1 MIGLLRKAYDGGAN
15 GLRTITCVMLF
26 GVFLGGANSHV
37 KASDSKTLIAHQK
50 TTKNATTLST
60 STQSNKAQLDVSI
73 LVGANPEN
81 LATKDNN
88 CRLNPTASEYIS
100 KTFLLLN
107 VGTEKFFNIGG
118 AYGRHASLSNTG
130 MYLWIWNN
138 SKTEGIY
145 DIRTRLNY
153 VIGSTTVPEN
163 KDNADSYVQYIDND
177 TRMKGIY
184 PDCQPLSD
192 ANPEFGWKFEK
203 AVGYSETNKI
213 YKISTYEDKDGNR
226 RYLTATP
233 EDTDGNLCK
242 AEALNYN
249 DYQIWK
255 LVTVQEYYNL
265 FKNSPSDLNSPIDI
279 TFLMQNPEFGYN
291 KSNGSF
297 WLPTGN
303 EAHYLRLGVEDYYKK
318 TTEPYYKRL
327 INNKEERIDEHNEY
341 LYQNGKYFC
350 ADIKKQRNT
359 GINQWVTV
367 DKAGWYIVRCN
378 GFSNTNG
385 LAKLF
390 VNDFIYSFKD
400 MLTNMGLDLEGIN
413 SKNIS
418 ENLLNPLE
426 ANGPDDLLKAG
437 KEFYKDRYV
446 NQVAIYISQ
455 EAIDLMKYIGDKEQL
470 CIGIKI
476 EDDGSSA
483 DGEWTAFDNFRL
495 LYAGESSNAPDLVL
509 DEDNPDLKY
518 LTETI
523 DEYKNCVLHLNR
535 SFELNKWN
543 TLILPVN
550 LTYGQMRYTFG
561 DDVKLAKLYTLTP
574 NSVRFKTVECNSDDD
589 VMLAAYTPYIIKP
602 TKAAGENPAYT
613 TPRLKK
619 EANKNWIYD
628 ENKGITYPEEG
639 VERYIGGKVSIEANH
654 YDIPNVTLD
663 RTLLKTKLDN
673 HWVSTTTT
681 STTSPD
687 ADKNKMV
694 CKGTMAKTFYIN
706 KDGKGSFYEDE
717 GEKRDDLHGDYFM
730 NKGTMYKVPAK
741 KQYGLKAFRCW
752 FELTNTT
759 DAGTN
764 SPSPAKD
771 VKLFINGIEDET
783 TGIGDIIT
791 DPAFSHAAYQYD
803 GVYNLQ
809 GQLVRQGT
817 SLEGLPQGIYLV
829 KGKKVKK

>member
-1 MIGLLRKAYDGGAN
+1 MIDLFRKAYDGGAN

-37 KASDSKTLIAHQK
+37 KASDSKTLTTHQK
-50 TTKNATTLST
+50 TTKNATTLGT
-60 STQSNKAQLDVSI
+60 STQSNKAQLDVSK
-73 LVGANPEN
+73 LVGADPRD
-81 LATKDNN
+81 LATTNN
-88 CRLNPTASEYIS
+88 ECRLNPTYSDYIS

-138 SKTEGIY
+138 STPGTY
-145 DIRTRLNY
+145 NIRTRLNY
-153 VIGSTTVPEN
+153 VIGSTTVPGNE
-163 KDNADSYVQYIDND
+163 DNADSYVQYIDND
-177 TRMKGIY
+177 SRMPGIY
-184 PDCQPLSD
+184 PDCQPWSN
-192 ANPEFGWKFEK
+192 ANPKFGWKFEK
-203 AVGYSETNKI
+203 AKGYSDETNKV

-242 AEALNYN
+242 AEASSNSDN
-249 DYQIWK
+249 QVWK
-255 LVTVQEYYNL
+255 LVTVQEYYDL

-279 TFLMQNPEFGYN
+279 TFLMQNPGFGYN
-291 KSNGSF
+291 KSNAAF
-297 WLPTGN
+297 WAFSGN
-303 EAHYLRLGVEDYYKK
+303 AHYLRLGVEDYYKK
-318 TTEPYYKRL
+318 TSEDYYK
-327 INNKEERIDEHNEY
+327 NNKEERIYDFNDN
-341 LYQNGKYFC
+341 LYENGKYFC
-350 ADIKKQRNT
+350 ADIKNQRNT
-359 GINQWVTV
+359 GINQFVTV

-390 VNDFIYSFKD
+390 VTDYMYQTMTCSTI
-400 MLTNMGLDLEGIN
+400 
-413 SKNIS
+413 
-418 ENLLNPLE
+418 LNPLE
-426 ANGPDDLLKAG
+426 ANGPKDLTEAG
-437 KEFYKDRYV
+437 KEFYNDNYENEVMIHLTTDDLDRMGGF
-446 NQVAIYISQ
+446 
-455 EAIDLMKYIGDKEQL
+455 LL
-470 CIGIKI
+470 IGIKV
-476 EDDGSSA
+476 EDDANTSA

-509 DEDNPDLKY
+509 DEDNPDLRY

-543 TLILPVN
+543 TLILPVD

-561 DDVKLAKLYTLTP
+561 DEVKLAKLYKLTP

-589 VMLAAYTPYIIKP
+589 VMLEAYTPYIIKP
-602 TKAAGENPAYT
+602 TKEAGQNSAYT
-613 TPRLKK
+613 TPHLKK
-619 EANKNWIYD
+619 AANQNWLGDNEGISYAD
-628 ENKGITYPEEG
+628 EGIK
-639 VERYIGGKVSIEANH
+639 RYTGGKVSIKANH
-654 YDIPNVTLD
+654 YDIPGVTLN
-663 RTLLKTKLDN
+663 RALLKEKLDK

-681 STTSPD
+681 STTTTD
-687 ADKNKMV
+687 ADNNKMV
-694 CKGTMAKTFYIN
+694 CKGTMAKTFYI
-706 KDGKGSFYEDE
+706 KEGKGSFYEDE
-717 GEKRDDLHGDYFM
+717 GEVRDKLSGDYFM
-730 NKGTMYKVPAK
+730 NKGTMYKVPAT

-759 DAGTN
+759 DKGLN
-764 SPSPAKD
+764 STSQAKD
-771 VKLFINGIEDET
+771 VKLFINEIEDET

-791 DPAFSHAAYQYD
+791 DPEFSHAAYQYD

-817 SLEGLPQGIYLV
+817 SLEGLPQGIYVV

>member
-26 GVFLGGANSHV
+26 GLFLGGANSHV

-50 TTKNATTLST
+50 TTKNATTLGS
-60 STQSNKAQLDVSI
+60 STQSNKAQLDVSK
-73 LVGANPEN
+73 LVGADPGV
-81 LATKDNN
+81 LAT
-88 CRLNPTASEYIS
+88 LS
-100 KTFLLLN
+100 KNDYRITPNSDDARKATFLLLN

-118 AYGRHASLSNTG
+118 SYGRHASLSNTG
-130 MYLWIWNN
+130 MYLWIWDTF
-138 SKTEGIY
+138 KTEGTY
-145 DIRTRLNY
+145 NIRTRLNY
-153 VIGSTTVPEN
+153 VNGSKTVTEN
-163 KDNADSYVQYIDND
+163 LDNADSYVQYIDND
-177 TRMKGIY
+177 SRKSGIY
-184 PDCQPLSD
+184 PDCQPSD
-192 ANPEFGWKFEK
+192 ANRKFGWKFEK
-203 AVGYSETNKI
+203 AEGYSETNKV
-213 YKISTYEDKDGNR
+213 YTISTYGD

-233 EDTDGNLCK
+233 NDKDGNLCK

-249 DYQIWK
+249 DNQVWK
-255 LVTVQEYYNL
+255 LVTVQEYYDL
-265 FKNSPSDLNSPIDI
+265 FKNSPSDPNSPIDI
-279 TFLMQNPEFGYN
+279 TFLMQNPGFGYN

-297 WLPTGN
+297 WLPSGD
-303 EAHYLRLGVEDYYKK
+303 AHYLRLGVEDYYKK
-318 TTEPYYKRL
+318 TTEAYYKD
-327 INNKEERIDEHNEY
+327 NEGKEISYNDN

-350 ADIKKQRNT
+350 ADIKNRHKYKVSQS
-359 GINQWVTV
+359 INVTQP
-367 DKAGWYIVRCN
+367 GLYIIRCN
-378 GFSNTNG
+378 GFSNTNF
-385 LAKLF
+385 ANLF
-390 VNDFIYSFKD
+390 ITDILYHFGYTTDDKYKKATPLTQLNTDGPKD
-400 MLTNMGLDLEGIN
+400 L
-413 SKNIS
+413 
-418 ENLLNPLE
+418 LE
-426 ANGPDDLLKAG
+426 AGKKFYNG
-437 KEFYKDRYV
+437 EYENEV
-446 NQVAIYISQ
+446 SIYISKEDIENLGGQ
-455 EAIDLMKYIGDKEQL
+455 EAIYFGIELEGDA
-470 CIGIKI
+470 
-476 EDDGSSA
+476 DTSA

-509 DEDNPDLKY
+509 DEDNPDLSY

-523 DEYKNCVLHLNR
+523 EEYKNCVLHLNR

-561 DDVKLAKLYTLTP
+561 DDVKLAKLYKLTP
-574 NSVRFKTVECNSDDD
+574 NSVRFKTVECSSDNER
-589 VMLAAYTPYIIKP
+589 MLEAYTPYIIKP

-639 VERYIGGKVSIEANH
+639 VERYTGGKVSIKANH

-663 RTLLKTKLDN
+663 RALLKTKLDN
-673 HWVSTTTT
+673 HWVSTTTP
-681 STTSPD
+681 STTTTD
-687 ADKNKMV
+687 ADNNKMV

-717 GEKRDDLHGDYFM
+717 GVKRDDLQGDYFM

-752 FELTNTT
+752 FELTKTT
-759 DAGTN
+759 DAGIN
-764 SPSPAKD
+764 STSPAKD
-771 VKLFINGIEDET
+771 VKLFINEIEDET

-817 SLEGLPQGIYLV
+817 SLEGLPQGIYII

>member
-1 MIGLLRKAYDGGAN
+1 MMGGAN

-37 KASDSKTLIAHQK
+37 KASDSKTLTAHQK
-50 TTKNATTLST
+50 TTKNATTQGS
-60 STQSNKAQLDVSI
+60 STQSNKAQLDVNK
-73 LVGANPEN
+73 LVGADPGV
-81 LATKDNN
+81 LATLSKNDY
-88 CRLNPTASEYIS
+88 RINPNTDDAR
-100 KTFLLLN
+100 KATFLLLN
-107 VGTEKFFNIGG
+107 IGTEKFFNIGG

-130 MYLWIWNN
+130 MYLWIWDN
-138 SKTEGIY
+138 STTKGTY
-145 DIRTRLNY
+145 NIRTRLNY
-153 VIGSTTVPEN
+153 TVNLEN
-163 KDNADSYVQYIDND
+163 NNDSYVQYIDND
-177 TRMKGIY
+177 SHMSGIY
-184 PDCQPLSD
+184 PDCQPSSD
-192 ANPEFGWKFEK
+192 ANHEFGWEFVQAK
-203 AVGYSETNKI
+203 GYSETNKV
-213 YKISTYEDKDGNR
+213 YKISTYGN

-233 EDTDGNLCK
+233 DDKDGNLCK
-242 AEALNYN
+242 AKESN
-249 DYQIWK
+249 DNDNQVWK
-255 LVTVQEYYNL
+255 LVTVQEYYDL
-265 FKNSPSDLNSPIDI
+265 FKNSPSDKTSPIDI
-279 TFLMQNPEFGYN
+279 TFLLENPGFGYN
-291 KSNGSF
+291 KSDKSS
-297 WLPTGN
+297 WLTTGK
-303 EAHYLRLGVEDYYKK
+303 EAHYLRFGVEDYYKK
-318 TTEPYYKRL
+318 KTEAYYKD
-327 INNKEERIDEHNEY
+327 NVGNEISFNDY

-350 ADIKKQRNT
+350 ADIKNKRNT
-359 GINQWVTV
+359 EIHQWVTV

-390 VNDFIYSFKD
+390 VNSLYTGKTAS
-400 MLTNMGLDLEGIN
+400 TT
-413 SKNIS
+413 
-418 ENLLNPLE
+418 LNPLE
-426 ANGPDDLLKAG
+426 ADGPKNLLEAG
-437 KEFYKDRYV
+437 KVFYNND
-446 NQVAIYISQ
+446 
-455 EAIDLMKYIGDKEQL
+455 KYENEVMIHLTTDDFLENMGGIL
-470 CIGIKI
+470 IMGIKV
-476 EDDGSSA
+476 EGDNKTYATD
-483 DGEWTAFDNFRL
+483 WTAFDNFRL

-523 DEYKNCVLHLNR
+523 DEYKNCILHLNR

-543 TLILPVN
+543 TLILPVD

-574 NSVRFKTVECNSDDD
+574 NSVRFKTVECDSDND
-589 VMLAAYTPYIIKP
+589 VMLEAFTPYIIKP
-602 TKAAGENPAYT
+602 TKEAGQNSAYT
-613 TPRLKK
+613 TPHLKK
-619 EANKNWIYD
+619 AANQNWLGDNEGISYAD
-628 ENKGITYPEEG
+628 EGIK
-639 VERYIGGKVSIEANH
+639 RYTGGKVSIDANH

-663 RTLLKTKLDN
+663 RALLNTKLDN

-681 STTSPD
+681 STTSTD

-706 KDGKGSFYEDE
+706 KDDKGSFYEDE

-759 DAGTN
+759 DASTN
-764 SPSPAKD
+764 STSPAKD
-771 VKLFINGIEDET
+771 VKLFINEIEDET

-817 SLEGLPQGIYLV
+817 SLEGLPQGIYVV